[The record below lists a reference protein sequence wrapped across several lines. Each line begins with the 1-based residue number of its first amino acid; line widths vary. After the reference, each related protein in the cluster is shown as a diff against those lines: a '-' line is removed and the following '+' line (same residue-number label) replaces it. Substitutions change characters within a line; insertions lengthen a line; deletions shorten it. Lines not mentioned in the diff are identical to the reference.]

1 MTYQAPAGFLH
12 GCGTRH
18 PFCKKLAALQTIAVD
33 GTRFHF
39 SVKSTTNQALFDTAP
54 KSGQSVDLLDMPP
67 PLFPHRPDFMRHDH
81 TKGGVDEDNLIYQ
94 SSRILGKLYRAIRL
108 SSEEEDN
115 KMLKEAPRL
124 NTRYVPTAEDDDIL
138 LAIIEHF
145 EACGLVCTQEVS
157 LDKAERE
164 QAWYTLHTY
173 ASDLRH
179 IAYSNSL
186 NAGQPL
192 SEHELF
198 IGTILHGTYAIKVK
212 QEMIQRL
219 NLQCAELVDQ
229 VLRKLEGRDGRD
241 VPQNWANRILAYLRI
256 AVSESTNFGA
266 QTFGAIAVRSALYLI
281 ASRKDVMRTDQDVY
295 EHMVNA
301 PFEDIVVDDWHHPTV
316 VDAGATQ
323 GGVDGDSS
331 TL

>member
-1 MTYQAPAGFLH
+1 
-12 GCGTRH
+12 
-18 PFCKKLAALQTIAVD
+18 
-33 GTRFHF
+33 
-39 SVKSTTNQALFDTAP
+39 
-54 KSGQSVDLLDMPP
+54 
-67 PLFPHRPDFMRHDH
+67 MRHDH